1 MSSDLIIKNTVVHEI
16 GAPPR
21 EADVDVLSGRIVEQ
35 SSALPID
42 PEKSRS
48 KLSVRNDVD
57 LSEWYLSQH
66 WSDGLPVVP
75 PTPDN
80 VAAMV
85 NALGGEPQFVECKI
99 PPRLGSLT
107 REVLA
112 INLVMAGCKPAY
124 APVVRAAL
132 LAMVEPQFNLNA
144 LQASTH
150 MAAPLLIVNGPVRN
164 EIGMNSGCN
173 VFGSGNRANA
183 TIGRAI
189 RLVMLSVGGGIP
201 GDLDKATLGHPGK
214 YTYCIAENEEE
225 SPWAPYHVEQGFS
238 PEESTVFVVAAE
250 APHSVTNHVA
260 DDPQG
265 ILDSMASAMS
275 TIAHNTALSNGP
287 CVIIIGLE
295 HAKMIAGKGWTR
307 SDVRNYLWMYSGN
320 TFEEISFGHRYG
332 KIYNRYLPRWC
343 KRTPESRIPIVA
355 RPEDLHLFVA
365 GGAAGRFSAFIPGW
379 GGESHAIPVV
389 RAIGASAISRNAP
402 SCHDG
407 TCEL

>member
-1 MSSDLIIKNTVVHEI
+1 VAQGTLLSI
-16 GAPPR
+16 GPETNQPPSLVG
-21 EADVDVLSGRIVEQ
+21 D
-35 SSALPID
+35 
-42 PEKSRS
+42 
-48 KLSVRNDVD
+48 DVD
-57 LSEWYLSQH
+57 LAEWYLNQK

-75 PTPDN
+75 PTPEKI
-80 VAAMV
+80 AAMV
-85 NALGGEPQFVECKI
+85 TALGGESQFEECKI

-112 INLVMAGCKPAY
+112 INLVMAGCRPDY

-132 LAMVEPQFNLNA
+132 LAMTEPQFNLNA

-164 EIGMNSGCN
+164 EIGMNAGCN

-189 RLVMLSVGGGIP
+189 RLVLLTVGGGIP
-201 GDLDKATLGHPGK
+201 EELDKATLGHPGK

-225 SPWAPYHVEQGFS
+225 SPWAPYHVERGFS
-238 PEESTVFVVAAE
+238 PEESTVFVIPAE

-265 ILDSMASAMS
+265 ILDSIASSMS
-275 TIAHNTALSNGP
+275 TIAHNTALSHGP

-295 HAKMIAGKGWTR
+295 HAKMIAGKGWGR

-332 KIYNRYLPRWC
+332 KVYNRYLPRWC

-355 RPEDLHLFVA
+355 RPDDLHLFVA
-365 GGAAGRFSAFIPGW
+365 GGGAGKFSAFIPGW
-379 GGESHAIPVV
+379 GGESHSTPVT
-389 RAIGASAISRNAP
+389 RSIAP
-402 SCHDG
+402 SAVPSTGPSCDDG
-407 TCEL
+407 TCTL